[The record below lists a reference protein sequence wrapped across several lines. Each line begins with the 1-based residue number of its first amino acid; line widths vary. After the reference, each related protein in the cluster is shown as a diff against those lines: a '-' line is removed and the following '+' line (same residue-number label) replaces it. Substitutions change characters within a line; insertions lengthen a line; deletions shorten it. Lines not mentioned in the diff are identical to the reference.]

1 METRATYA
9 TQTQTT
15 SYFMSLEDV
24 YADLAGAVVTR
35 FDTSNYEVER
45 LPPGPFQFSDLLQLL
60 NNQLCELSSI
70 SFFLKP

>member
-1 METRATYA
+1 
-9 TQTQTT
+9 
-15 SYFMSLEDV
+15 MSLEDV

-60 NNQLCELSSI
+60 NNQLCQLSSI
-70 SFFLKP
+70 SFF